1 MLLAA
6 DGSYYF
12 LEMNTRLQVEHPVT
26 EFVTGLDLV
35 DWQLRVAAGE
45 PLPLGQDQ
53 VQLRGHAIEARL
65 YAEDPDANY
74 APQTGPILCWRA
86 PAADLAERVIGS
98 AGARGIS
105 LLVIISALGAVN
117 GLIFTGARI
126 FTAMGR
132 DHALFAQL
140 GRWSQTRNA
149 PVWSIVA
156 QGVVT
161 LVLILMV
168 GTEVGRNSL
177 NAALAACRVPT
188 IPWSDYGGGF
198 DCLVAGTAPV
208 FWTFF
213 LLTSLSLFILRHFG
227 RDVEV
232 VYAVP
237 LYPLVP
243 IVFSLMCGYMLYSSV
258 MYARALCL
266 IGVVPLLLG
275 IPAYGLSW
283 LRRRRD

>member
-1 MLLAA
+1 MIFVLYTFGGWNDAAFVAAEVRDPKRNIPRVLLLGTLAITAIYLLANLA
-6 DGSYYF
+6 Y
-12 LEMNTRLQVEHPVT
+12 LL
-26 EFVTGLDLV
+26 GLGFEGV
-35 DWQLRVAAGE
+35 RASS
-45 PLPLGQDQ
+45 
-53 VQLRGHAIEARL
+53 
-65 YAEDPDANY
+65 
-74 APQTGPILCWRA
+74 A

-140 GRWSQTRNA
+140 GSWSQTRNA

-258 MYARALCL
+258 
-266 IGVVPLLLG
+266 PLLLG
-275 IPAYGLSW
+275 IPAYGLSRV
-283 LRRRRD
+283 RRRCD